1 MGSARFYSFQ
11 TASLS
16 SAASFILKLF
26 ESGGGSGG
34 QGSSWCPGPAL
45 PGSTGC
51 LSLSAL
57 SPHARKMIH
66 PLPNA
71 PVPSPRPPP
80 PFCAQLGS
88 PQLPPG
94 PGGCKMERGRP
105 AQRDYSFQS
114 AILRRQGLRAL
125 GCAVLSKRGE
135 QAALQSSAS
144 QAGGGGTRTRRGC
157 FHAVFLA
164 FDLLF
169 VSFGFL
175 CGDKSE
181 RGARKVA
188 GGAAGGCF
196 SLCALCCA
204 EPLLRRTRRLCS
216 CLGFTGAELISLATA
231 PLPWHVFLGLLQ
243 SPCLLVEALG
253 IERMQI

>member
-71 PVPSPRPPP
+71 PPSPRRDLHLLFVLRRGHPS
-80 PFCAQLGS
+80 G
-88 PQLPPG
+88 PQALVAVRWSEG
-94 PGGCKMERGRP
+94 GRP
-105 AQRDYSFQS
+105 SGTTASRVQFS
-114 AILRRQGLRAL
+114 AARACGRWAVPCSASEESRPHCRAL
-125 GCAVLSKRGE
+125 PLR
-135 QAALQSSAS
+135 L
-144 QAGGGGTRTRRGC
+144 GGGGHTHTPGLFPRSIFSLRSPVC
-157 FHAVFLA
+157 FLR
-164 FDLLF
+164 LF
-169 VSFGFL
+169 V
-175 CGDKSE
+175 
-181 RGARKVA
+181 
-188 GGAAGGCF
+188 
-196 SLCALCCA
+196 
-204 EPLLRRTRRLCS
+204 
-216 CLGFTGAELISLATA
+216 
-231 PLPWHVFLGLLQ
+231 W
-243 SPCLLVEALG
+243 
-253 IERMQI
+253 